1 MTADPVRKARPPAFA
16 VACTRACTE
25 SPRQRNTTA
34 AAAACALVAASLVV
48 PVAPCNAAPPRGV
61 LSSNT
66 ELRRVVAT
74 DAIAILQHAL
84 PLPAEVRGEEVPPV
98 RLLQTELERLA
109 LCTRSRTGAA
119 RQLNARAS
127 LLRIGQLLGERRL
140 DLLLDVPAARR
151 ADAAAALSKIDR
163 SVSELTYALA
173 VAESPP
179 GAALFPPKLA
189 AFAGALADSFDGD
202 AANDAFDGVA
212 AERARKDAVA
222 GVGKLEELMLDGS
235 PFPYR
240 IPRRYEAYVDVG
252 AK

>member
-1 MTADPVRKARPPAFA
+1 MLNQPARKARTPAYTA
-16 VACTRACTE
+16 TYARARACADP
-25 SPRQRNTTA
+25 PRQRTASATA
-34 AAAACALVAASLVV
+34 AAAACALVAASSIVLPV
-48 PVAPCNAAPPRGV
+48 PPSLAASNRGV

-74 DAIAILQHAL
+74 DAVAILQHAL
-84 PLPAEVRGEEVPPV
+84 PLPAEVRGEDVPPV

-140 DLLLDVPAARR
+140 DLLLDVPAVRR
-151 ADAAAALSKIDR
+151 ADAAIALSKIDR

-173 VAESPP
+173 VAETPP
-179 GAALFPPKLA
+179 GMTLFPPKLA

-202 AANDAFDGVA
+202 NENDAFDGVA
-212 AERARKDAVA
+212 AERARKEAVA

-240 IPRRYEAYVDVG
+240 IPRRYES
-252 AK
+252 